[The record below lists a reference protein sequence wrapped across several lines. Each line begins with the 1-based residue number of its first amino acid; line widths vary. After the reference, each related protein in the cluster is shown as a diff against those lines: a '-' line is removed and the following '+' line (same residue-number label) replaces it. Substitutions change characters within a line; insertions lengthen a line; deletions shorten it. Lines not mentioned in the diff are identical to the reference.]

1 MNAYP
6 QSAKPGLYG
15 RSGVGSV
22 PGGAPPATGAATA
35 QPAQMMM
42 MTTAMEQRAVSEQ
55 IVEFLLAEISL
66 YAGKSCQMAP
76 SSPSTTTTTT
86 TNNNNTAAAAATV
99 DDEERMTVA
108 AEMAAAKLE
117 RMGAAVGYR
126 LTERLAE
133 HKTWNNTTV
142 VSSSNN
148 SQTPD
153 VAAAVAAQQLEAV
166 KFLCK
171 ELWMEIFNKQIDK
184 LQTNH
189 RGVFVLKDLE
199 LKWLTRFPVGS
210 ETSRVMA
217 IRFLAFPCG
226 VLRGAL
232 ANLGIPAVV
241 SCDFLADGQNIA
253 ACSFNIKVK

>member
-1 MNAYP
+1 MTSYQQ
-6 QSAKPGLYG
+6 QSRAGAYG
-15 RSGVGSV
+15 RAGTAGATTGPVG
-22 PGGAPPATGAATA
+22 PTAAP
-35 QPAQMMM
+35 MMS

-55 IVEFLLAEISL
+55 IVEFLLAEISA
-66 YAGKSCQMAP
+66 YAAKSCQ
-76 SSPSTTTTTT
+76 SPPTVSTSI
-86 TNNNNTAAAAATV
+86 
-99 DDEERMTVA
+99 DEEESMTVA

-117 RMGAAVGYR
+117 QMGAAVGYR

-133 HKTWNNTTV
+133 HKTWNTTV
-142 VSSSNN
+142 SS
-148 SQTPD
+148 QQQQD
-153 VAAAVAAQQLEAV
+153 IAASVAAQQLEAV

-171 ELWMEIFNKQIDK
+171 ELWVEVFNKQIDK

-210 ETSRVMA
+210 EKARVMA

-241 SCDFLADGQNIA
+241 SCDFLADGQNMA

>member
-22 PGGAPPATGAATA
+22 PGGAPPPAAA
-35 QPAQMMM
+35 AAPPAQ

-76 SSPSTTTTTT
+76 SSPSTTT
-86 TNNNNTAAAAATV
+86 NNNNTAAAAATV
-99 DDEERMTVA
+99 DEEERMTVA

-142 VSSSNN
+142 VSNNNNN
-148 SQTPD
+148 SQPPD